1 MNAFQRRQFDTS
13 TKQVVGTLNPGK
25 GGERQPAPR
34 FQAPISP
41 NSWPH
46 PIWRWHTGRLSYHE
60 AQTMTTA
67 KSSSFSEWLSK
78 AHSLPGP
85 QISFWEKW
93 SWAAFMTSW
102 LAENSSLLLHTPSC
116 WLKCHFHGGL
126 CPDQIDNIR
135 SPCHGLSGLLKSLP
149 VPSLMRQC
157 G

>member
-1 MNAFQRRQFDTS
+1 MKWGLLGRAWSEHISKETVWHIIKAS
-13 TKQVVGTLNPGK
+13 GWNPQTREGRW
-25 GGERQPAPR
+25 ETA
-34 FQAPISP
+34 S
-41 NSWPH
+41 PH
-46 PIWRWHTGRLSYHE
+46 PISRWHTGRLSYHE

-102 LAENSSLLLHTPSC
+102 LAENSSLLLRTPSC
-116 WLKCHFHGGL
+116 WLKCHFHGGF

-135 SPCHGLSGLLKSLP
+135 SPCHRLSGLLKSLP